1 MSGPRST
8 REQVP
13 RLLSLV
19 PYLQARPGAPMTEVA
34 AEFGITPAQL
44 RKDLSVLYMCG
55 LPGLLPGDLIEID
68 MESVDGEGV
77 IFLTN
82 AEFLARPLRL
92 TPGEVLP
99 LILGLR
105 TLREV
110 AGSDALASIDSAL
123 GKLTAVAGDSAE
135 LADRIRIGVRAAD
148 EPVREAI
155 STALA
160 AGVRLRLTYDSP
172 SRSRTTTRLVDPHS
186 LRMRDGYAYLEAW
199 SDAVEPDPDDPD
211 AGDPRTGGWRSFRLD
226 RIAEAEVTAEPAI
239 ERPGEPDPP
248 DGWLDRLSAA
258 AEVVLELAAPATWV
272 AEYYPIED
280 SVPIPG
286 GGLRV
291 RLRVADPAW
300 FRALL
305 LRLGGD
311 ARVVEPAGAGESARR
326 EALAAEA
333 HYAALFGP
341 DDALQ

>member
-1 MSGPRST
+1 MSTKNSGKGGK
-8 REQVP
+8 EQVP

-19 PYLQARPGAPMTEVA
+19 PYLQRRPGARVA
-34 AEFGITPAQL
+34 DVATEFGITPAQL
-44 RKDLSVLYMCG
+44 RKDLAVLYMCG

-68 MESVDGEGV
+68 MEAVDGDGV

-92 TPGEVLP
+92 SPAEVLP

-123 GKLTAVAGDSAE
+123 AKLGSVAGDSVE

-155 STALA
+155 STALG
-160 AGVRLRLTYDSP
+160 AGVRLRLTYESP
-172 SRSRTTTRLVDPHS
+172 NRGLSTRLVDPHS

-199 SDAVEPDPDDPD
+199 
-211 AGDPRTGGWRSFRLD
+211 GDPVDPHSEGGWRSFRLD
-226 RIAEAEVTAEPAI
+226 RIVEAEVTGDPVVA
-239 ERPGEPDPP
+239 RPGEPDPP
-248 DGWLDRLSAA
+248 DGWLDRLSTA
-258 AEVVLELAAPATWV
+258 AEVVLDLDQPATWV
-272 AEYYPIED
+272 AEYYPIEE
-280 SVPIPG
+280 STPRPG

-300 FRALL
+300 LRGLL
-305 LRLGGD
+305 LRLGAD
-311 ARVVEPAGAGESARR
+311 ATVVSPAGAQRSAVA
-326 EALAAEA
+326 EAEAAEA
-333 HYAALFGP
+333 HYATLFGADGMP
-341 DDALQ
+341 

>member
-1 MSGPRST
+1 M
-8 REQVP
+8 P

-19 PYLQARPGAPMTEVA
+19 PYLQRRPGARVADVA

-44 RKDLSVLYMCG
+44 RKDLGVLYMCG

-68 MESVDGEGV
+68 MEAVDGDGV

-92 TPGEVLP
+92 TPAEVLP

-123 GKLTAVAGDSAE
+123 AKLTAVAGDSAD

-155 STALA
+155 STALG

-172 SRSRTTTRLVDPHS
+172 SRGRTTTRLVDPDS

-199 SDAVEPDPDDPD
+199 SDPVDEGSA
-211 AGDPRTGGWRSFRLD
+211 GGWRSFRLD
-226 RIAEAEVTAEPAI
+226 RIAEAEVTTEPAI
-239 ERPGEPDPP
+239 ERPGAPDPP
-248 DGWLDRLSAA
+248 EGWLDRLSTA
-258 AEVVLELAAPATWV
+258 AEVELELAPPATWV
-272 AEYYPIED
+272 AEYYPVAERT
-280 SVPIPG
+280 PQPG

-300 FRALL
+300 FRGLL

-311 ARVVEPAGAGESARR
+311 ATVVAPAGAGESAAL
-326 EALAAEA
+326 EAVAAEA
-333 HYAALFGP
+333 QYAALFGTSS
-341 DDALQ
+341 